1 MKIDLGGLFA
11 LLVAFV
17 AGGLLVWW
25 WDYTHLAQRIADT
38 QAIFAQNQRA
48 DMPQVD
54 LREAQLAEGVEE
66 AEPAPSVQSGA
77 ELPSQLTPIKLAGVS
92 EVYAV
97 SKPQEEETP
106 ALPAEKSPVDL
117 DDTAGKVP
125 AGTDNARAAMPTQIT
140 MLEVPVR
147 ARVIADAE
155 DYKAFKRSARG
166 SYPAADFDTEQV
178 VVLESQSNLPDKV
191 FEVVEVVP
199 QEDKITLRY
208 RVNIF
213 GLDEKTN
220 THSATKMAKTPLP
233 LALEQVL

>member
-1 MKIDLGGLFA
+1 MKNLGSPFA
-11 LLVAFV
+11 LLAAFV
-17 AGGLLVWW
+17 AGGALVWW
-25 WDYTHLAQRIADT
+25 WDYTHLAQRMADT
-38 QAIFAQNQRA
+38 QAIFAQNQQA
-48 DMPQVD
+48 KVAQVD

-66 AEPAPSVQSGA
+66 AEPAPTVRRGS
-77 ELPSQLTPIKLAGVS
+77 ELPSQLTPIELAGVS

-97 SKPQEEETP
+97 SKPQEEQP
-106 ALPAEKSPVDL
+106 APPAEKAPVVL
-117 DDTAGKVP
+117 DEPAGKVP
-125 AGTDNARAAMPTQIT
+125 AATDNARAAMPTQIT
-140 MLEVPVR
+140 MLEAPVS

-155 DYKAFKRSARG
+155 DYKAFKREARG

-199 QEDKITLRY
+199 QADKIILRY